1 MNPNLKSS
9 FISSS
14 VGMEEVR
21 RELQQWVSRVI
32 CKAQWM
38 LDVLQTF
45 KRGLYIVF
53 PCMFALV
60 SINPPIFYF
69 PSKIGSGS
77 FFKKARTFLN
87 VFHWTLE
94 VIFWFTLQVRGK
106 KIFKWLHYTASIL
119 KSFLLTFFCY
129 HTLKA
134 LAFCL
139 NWNLIVFHVNKCVI
153 ISLYLWL
160 RFCSFAANKEAKK
173 KN

>member
-1 MNPNLKSS
+1 MDAGCFADFQTWFIYCISVYVCTCINKSTYFLFSKQNRQWLFFLKS
-9 FISSS
+9 
-14 VGMEEVR
+14 
-21 RELQQWVSRVI
+21 
-32 CKAQWM
+32 K
-38 LDVLQTF
+38 
-45 KRGLYIVF
+45 
-53 PCMFALV
+53 
-60 SINPPIFYF
+60 N
-69 PSKIGSGS
+69 
-77 FFKKARTFLN
+77 FFKCLSLDAGSYFL
-87 VFHWTLE
+87 VHFAGE
-94 VIFWFTLQVRGK
+94 RGK

-173 KN
+173 KINFHLTLD